1 MIAKEL
7 LGLSVK
13 KKKYIGGSDLSGP
26 WRIPVSSK
34 ELGVSESMRAN
45 KYLKR
50 QNDRFLQH
58 LVSGNMYTAWMV
70 YKWLVMRSWSFRIYY
85 FNKMIKGWYYN
96 FNKQSIHSQFIKM
109 TKIMENSDGNLK
121 SRRVYIQKDSGK
133 WRPVGVPNSTY
144 RVFIGM

>member
-1 MIAKEL
+1 
-7 LGLSVK
+7 
-13 KKKYIGGSDLSGP
+13 
-26 WRIPVSSK
+26 
-34 ELGVSESMRAN
+34 
-45 KYLKR
+45 
-50 QNDRFLQH
+50 
-58 LVSGNMYTAWMV
+58 
-70 YKWLVMRSWSFRIYY
+70 
-85 FNKMIKGWYYN
+85 MIKGWYYN

>member
-50 QNDRFLQH
+50 QNNRFLQH
-58 LVSGNMYTAWMV
+58 LASGNMYTAWV
-70 YKWLVMRSWSFRIYY
+70 
-85 FNKMIKGWYYN
+85 
-96 FNKQSIHSQFIKM
+96 
-109 TKIMENSDGNLK
+109 
-121 SRRVYIQKDSGK
+121 
-133 WRPVGVPNSTY
+133 
-144 RVFIGM
+144 VFK